1 MRGER
6 AWLSAPAMRFDF
18 ALLSPADGYLAIF
31 ARLAN
36 LPPAT
41 ATKPCR
47 Q

>member
-1 MRGER
+1 
-6 AWLSAPAMRFDF
+6 MRFDF

-41 ATKPCR
+41 AIKACR
-47 Q
+47 QE